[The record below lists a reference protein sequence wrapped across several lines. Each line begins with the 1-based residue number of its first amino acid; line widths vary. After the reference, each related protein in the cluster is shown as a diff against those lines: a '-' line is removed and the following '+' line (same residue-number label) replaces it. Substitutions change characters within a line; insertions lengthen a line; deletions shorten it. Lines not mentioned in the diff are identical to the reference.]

1 MILKRLVIVV
11 QAKKG
16 AFFNKELTQ
25 EKSFTEKPNQENI
38 QEAIQTLY
46 YRGS

>member
-25 EKSFTEKPNQENI
+25 EKFDSYNTEKPNKESK
-38 QEAIQTLY
+38 QEAK
-46 YRGS
+46 